1 MSFQWPLRLKPY
13 TLKQTFGE
21 RGGSQDGLNIVKRG
35 GGGRDGKERQ
45 KRIVRDGK
53 ESEKEMYI
61 AKRYK

>member
-1 MSFQWPLRLKPY
+1 LKPY

-45 KRIVRDGK
+45 RELIEIGKRVK
-53 ESEKEMYI
+53 SEE
-61 AKRYK
+61 